1 MQKRYGECI
10 ISKNHYKS
18 LIAITAN
25 ISVLPK
31 QSKESRAIIIRIFAS
46 VEEMAKDL
54 GVTTNAIYSYIAELG
69 LKKKKYHEAQKKVLE
84 MYLAGEKISEISKTL
99 DVSVAF
105 IHKEIKA
112 AGLKPRKEY
121 VISESNLIN
130 ENTVFADDSVK
141 IEMLVINGKRYQDV
155 TQIFGGR

>member
-1 MQKRYGECI
+1 MAAVLKEKGQRKKR
-10 ISKNHYKS
+10 
-18 LIAITAN
+18 LQR
-25 ISVLPK
+25 VLELHE
-31 QSKESRAIIIRIFAS
+31 QNAS

>member
-1 MQKRYGECI
+1 MESISGSSERKYSMRKTGERKKR
-10 ISKNHYKS
+10 
-18 LIAITAN
+18 LQR
-25 ISVLPK
+25 VLELHE
-31 QSKESRAIIIRIFAS
+31 QNVS

-84 MYLAGEKISEISKTL
+84 MYLAGEKVSEISKAL
-99 DVSVAF
+99 DVSVSF

-112 AGLKPRKEY
+112 AGLKPRKEF
-121 VISESNLIN
+121 VVSEENLIN

-155 TQIFGGR
+155 TQIFGGK